1 MRIGRIRNSL
11 SDQKRKT
18 NSKAASKFV
27 YLLLALMFA
36 AMVWLNTSIPNTS
49 SSIYNK
55 INPPSNKVDQV
66 PRVSSDITLKQSNI
80 NIGQPKTIETKRSGT
95 LPSAKTLLTQPPPF
109 KQSQI
114 IRLSEN
120 MINSPNTVVTAYHR
134 VPSKFKPGKYDGWM
148 KNMLSLQDA
157 MVIFTEAAMVD
168 QVKELRKH
176 ALNRTVI
183 VPLELN
189 DLPYGTLYSTQ
200 FWEDQLNRDPEKR
213 VHRSYE
219 LFWIWLSK
227 SWCVSQ
233 AIDMNIFQSDLFMWS
248 DIGCFRET
256 KFNSQTM
263 IQHREQ
269 VPPNEMMQMAHHT
282 PNPPDEELFNDKYHQ
297 KAHFYH
303 SGSQFVAYIDT
314 WAKFHEYFLDTIDR
328 FLENDMIIV
337 EDQAVLQSTCL
348 SHPEICVYVPFTEVH
363 DNHYFGL
370 RYVVNQGGDFKLWR
384 YTSAIEAKANKG

>member
-1 MRIGRIRNSL
+1 L
-11 SDQKRKT
+11 
-18 NSKAASKFV
+18 KAASNFV
-27 YLLLALMFA
+27 YLPLALLFA
-36 AMVWLNTSIPNTS
+36 AMVWLNTMVPTTS
-49 SSIYNK
+49 PPTYNK
-55 INPPSNKVDQV
+55 TIQPSKKVDQK
-66 PRVSSDITLKQSNI
+66 PWDSSDIALKQSNI
-80 NIGQPKTIETKRSGT
+80 NNGQPKTIETKRSGT

-109 KQSQI
+109 KKSQI
-114 IRLSEN
+114 IKLSEN

-148 KNMLSLQDA
+148 QNMLSLQDA

-168 QVKELRKH
+168 QIKELRKH

-183 VPLELN
+183 IPLELH
-189 DLPYGTLYSTQ
+189 DLPYGTLYPTQ

-213 VHRSYE
+213 IHRSYE

-248 DIGCFRET
+248 DIGCFREK

-297 KAHFYH
+297 KEHFYH
-303 SGSQFVAYIDT
+303 SGSQFVAYKDT

-348 SHPEICVYVPFTEVH
+348 THPEICVYVPFTEVK

-370 RYVVNQGGDFKLWR
+370 RYVVNQGGNFKFWR
-384 YTSAIEAKANKG
+384 YTPAIKAKAKKD

>member
-1 MRIGRIRNSL
+1 MRRPRIRNSL
-11 SDQKRKT
+11 SDRKRKT
-18 NSKAASKFV
+18 NLKAASNFV
-27 YLLLALMFA
+27 YLPLALLFA
-36 AMVWLNTSIPNTS
+36 AMVWLNTMVPTTS
-49 SSIYNK
+49 PPTYNK
-55 INPPSNKVDQV
+55 TIQPSKKVDQK
-66 PRVSSDITLKQSNI
+66 PWDSSDIALKQSNI
-80 NIGQPKTIETKRSGT
+80 NNGQPKTIETKRSGT

-109 KQSQI
+109 KKSQI
-114 IRLSEN
+114 IKLSEN

-148 KNMLSLQDA
+148 QNMLSLQDA

-168 QVKELRKH
+168 QIKELRKH

-183 VPLELN
+183 IPLELH
-189 DLPYGTLYSTQ
+189 DLPYGTLYPTQ

-213 VHRSYE
+213 IHRSYE

-297 KAHFYH
+297 KEHFYH
-303 SGSQFVAYIDT
+303 SGSQFVAYKDT

-348 SHPEICVYVPFTEVH
+348 THPEICVYVPFTEVK

-370 RYVVNQGGDFKLWR
+370 RYVVNQGGNFKFWR
-384 YTSAIEAKANKG
+384 YTPAIKAKAKKD

>member
-1 MRIGRIRNSL
+1 MRRPRIRNSL
-11 SDQKRKT
+11 SDRKRKT
-18 NSKAASKFV
+18 NLKAASNFV
-27 YLLLALMFA
+27 YLPLALLFA
-36 AMVWLNTSIPNTS
+36 AMVWLNTMVPTTS
-49 SSIYNK
+49 PPTYNK
-55 INPPSNKVDQV
+55 TIQPSKKVDQK
-66 PRVSSDITLKQSNI
+66 PWDSSDIALKQSNI
-80 NIGQPKTIETKRSGT
+80 NNGQPKTIETKRSGT

-109 KQSQI
+109 KKSQI
-114 IRLSEN
+114 IKLSEN

-148 KNMLSLQDA
+148 QNMLSLQDA

-168 QVKELRKH
+168 QIKELRKH

-183 VPLELN
+183 IPLELH
-189 DLPYGTLYSTQ
+189 DLPYGTLYPTQ

-213 VHRSYE
+213 IHRSYE

-248 DIGCFRET
+248 DIGCFREK

-297 KAHFYH
+297 KEHFYH
-303 SGSQFVAYIDT
+303 SGSQFVAYKDT

-348 SHPEICVYVPFTEVH
+348 THPEICVYVPFTEVK

-370 RYVVNQGGDFKLWR
+370 RYVVNQGGNFKFWR
-384 YTSAIEAKANKG
+384 YTPAIKAKAKKD